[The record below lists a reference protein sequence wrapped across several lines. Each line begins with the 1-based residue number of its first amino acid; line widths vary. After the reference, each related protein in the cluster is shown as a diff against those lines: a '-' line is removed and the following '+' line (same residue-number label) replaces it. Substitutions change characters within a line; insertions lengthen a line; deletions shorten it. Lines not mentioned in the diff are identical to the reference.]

1 MGPATSNAAKIFL
14 LTIRTALPSDLEV
27 MLDLSARRRA
37 AYAPHSPVFWRVATD
52 GREKQRPFFAK
63 QLTDTSCICLIA
75 ENDGVIDGFL
85 IARISPAPPVYNPGG
100 LACVIDDFALTNPA
114 DWPTVG
120 AALEAET
127 ARRAQAAGVAILVT
141 VCGRHDDLKRAMLHD
156 SGAHVT
162 SEWYARA
169 LPKSEVVIPTT
180 E

>member
-1 MGPATSNAAKIFL
+1 M
-14 LTIRTALPSDLEV
+14 TIRTALPPDLEAL
-27 MLDLSARRRA
+27 LDLSERRRA

-75 ENDGVIDGFL
+75 EKDGVSDGFL
-85 IARISPAPPVYNPGG
+85 IARIAPAPPVYDPGG

-120 AALEAET
+120 AALEAEA

-141 VCGRHDDLKRAMLHD
+141 VCGRHDELKRAMLHD

-169 LPKSEVVIPTT
+169 FPMGEVVIPETK
-180 E
+180 EH